1 MSLLTSWL
9 GYDAANK
16 QAKAAK
22 KSGKLQYQASQDTI
36 AEQRRQFDTAVAYL
50 GPQYTD
56 ARIAS
61 SYYMTALGLYPDTNY
76 KPPPAVTPP
85 AAALTNQ
92 QTGPTPKPSPKPSP
106 VTGWPQG
113 GAVTN
118 AAGEAM
124 DGQPQP
130 QPQAGQVTNPDGTT
144 APAPYTPGMT
154 QSGIVSMVRNSPGFE
169 TQLQTG
175 VDAVDSAAIGTS
187 GLMSG
192 RRLMALEA
200 EGQKTF
206 GSFYNQWLDRVGDI
220 AAGAAPIGSQIGQA
234 GQTMANNTGNL
245 LMTGAKAKG
254 DAAVNAA
261 SSWAGFNG
269 FLAGQANNFGT
280 ALMTGGFGG

>member
-22 KSGKLQYQASQDTI
+22 KSGKLQYQASQDAI

-56 ARIAS
+56 ARLAS
-61 SYYMTALGLYPDTNY
+61 SFYMTALGLYPDTNY
-76 KPPPAVTPP
+76 KPPAAVTPP
-85 AAALTNQ
+85 AA
-92 QTGPTPKPSPKPSP
+92 P
-106 VTGWPQG
+106 VTDQNAGATARPRTPWQG
-113 GAVTN
+113 EGAIAN

-124 DGQPQP
+124 GAPP
-130 QPQAGQVTNPDGTT
+130 APMTGTATNPDGST

-154 QSGIVSMVRNSPGFE
+154 REGIVSMVRDSPGYQ
-169 TQLQTG
+169 TQLQAGTEAIDRAAAGTG
-175 VDAVDSAAIGTS
+175 S
-187 GLMSG
+187 LMSG

-206 GSFYNQWLDRVGDI
+206 GSFYNQWLDRVGGV
-220 AAGAAPIGSQIGQA
+220 AAGAAPTGAQIGQA
-234 GQTMANNTGNL
+234 GQNMANNTGNL
-245 LMTGAKAKG
+245 LMTGARAKG

-261 SSWAGFNG
+261 NSWAGFNG
-269 FLAGQANNFGT
+269 FLAGQINNAGQ